1 MTTHEGLDIVVDTV
15 AELLHLRIGL
25 RPDQTLRG
33 RLRRSIHEEASR
45 HGQDPAS
52 FLERLVSDRDA
63 LQALLNRVTVQ
74 ETGFFRHPEQFETL
88 VRDILPTL
96 RPPVRIWSAGCAN
109 GQEAYTLAMLLEE
122 ADVDGVVIA
131 TDLSTAALQR
141 TRAASYARRE
151 LAGVSTERLARHF
164 TVVGDRWDVATPVRD
179 RVKTLHH
186 NLLDPIPVEIHA
198 CQVVFCRNV
207 LIYLSVDQVRL
218 FLDRVADCLPP
229 AVTLYVGA
237 AETIWQASDRFRAVH
252 LGGSFVYRRAPD
264 RPVPRIQTKP
274 EQPRVAAPG
283 RRTGDGDLPSRRRG
297 TTVVRPTPSA
307 ARRRAHPVAE
317 PEIVDAE
324 ELERS
329 AQAAFAEGDYDRAIV
344 WFRKC
349 AFLRPHDPMAQ
360 LHLGLALEA
369 NGDEPAARRAFAAA
383 RHVLVSAGPNPNP
396 EGLEGYA
403 AAELLRLLDSK
414 R

>member
-1 MTTHEGLDIVVDTV
+1 MTTPEGQEGLDIVVDAV

-45 HGQDPAS
+45 HGQDPTS
-52 FLERLVSDRDA
+52 FLERLVSDREA

-88 VRDILPTL
+88 VRDVLPTL

-122 ADVDGVVIA
+122 ADVDGVVFA
-131 TDLSTAALQR
+131 TDLSTQALQR
-141 TRAASYARRE
+141 TQAASYARRE
-151 LAGVSTERLARHF
+151 LAGVSAERLARHF
-164 TVVGDRWDVATPVRD
+164 TAVGNHWEVAKPVRD
-179 RVKTLHH
+179 RVRTLHH
-186 NLLDPIPVEIHA
+186 NLLDPIPPEIHA

-207 LIYLSVDQVRL
+207 LIYLSVDQVGL

-229 AVTLYVGA
+229 TVTLYVGA

-252 LGGSFVYRRAPD
+252 LGGSFVYRRASD
-264 RPVPRIQTKP
+264 RPAPRVLAKP
-274 EQPRVAAPG
+274 EQPRLPAPVRRATTTAA
-283 RRTGDGDLPSRRRG
+283 
-297 TTVVRPTPSA
+297 RPTPSE
-307 ARRRAHPVAE
+307 ARRRARLATQPEIE
-317 PEIVDAE
+317 PEIVDTD

-329 AQAAFAEGDYDRAIV
+329 AQAAFAQGDYERAIV
-344 WFRKC
+344 RFRKC
-349 AFLRPHDPMAQ
+349 AFLRPDDPMAQ

-369 NGDEPAARRAFAAA
+369 TGDEPAARRAFAAA
-383 RHVLVSAGPNPNP
+383 RHILVTAGPDPDP
-396 EGLEGYA
+396 AALEGYA
-403 AAELLRLLDSK
+403 ATELLRLLDSK